1 MFLVSLSQLHVWH
14 HRSLK
19 NTSNHTNH
27 WETQHAILITES
39 TLVPQID
46 ISHTIIYYLQISFC
60 NIWNIRNSSYKMRG
74 EFQPVASGS
83 PLWNALCMAVSER
96 NCWIMWNEENVLL
109 ISSLCGNVL
118 IETLGCALLISS
130 TIKCNYKDIFVACVR
145 EEEMRTQF
153 KCEKIKGRRQ

>member
-1 MFLVSLSQLHVWH
+1 MFLVSLSQFHVWH

-19 NTSNHTNH
+19 NTSTHTNH
-27 WETQHAILITES
+27 WETQHVILIIERI
-39 TLVPQID
+39 LVSQIEK
-46 ISHTIIYYLQISFC
+46 SQTIYSFQISFL
-60 NIWNIRNSSYKMRG
+60 NIWIIGNSSYNMRG
-74 EFQPVASGS
+74 QFQPVASGS
-83 PLWNALCMAVSER
+83 PLWNALCVAVSET
-96 NCWIMWNEENVLL
+96 NCWIMWTEENVLL

-118 IETLGCALLISS
+118 IETVGCALLINS